1 MRQEVY
7 LVTKDRLRQIESLVC
22 ELEEERER
30 FAREARHHKRIEET
44 YGVGCLFGRD
54 ALDAARDRLQ
64 AIEAEC
70 QDERDTVRQWID
82 SVSDSMTRR
91 ALRLRYLDG
100 KSWSECARRMGYADE
115 KRTTQARGA
124 IPADW
129 VTRMHPVRF
138 AVPCGVK
145 IGHASTCRSGKT
157 AET

>member
-82 SVSDSMTRR
+82 NVSDSMTRR

-100 KSWSECARRMGYADE
+100 KSWSECARRMGYAMRADP
-115 KRTTQARGA
+115 QAGGA
-124 IPADW
+124 TPADGCDAA
-129 VTRMHPVRF
+129 PVRCC
-138 AVPCGVK
+138 ALRCKNRACLNVQERKNG
-145 IGHASTCRSGKT
+145 
-157 AET
+157 ET

>member
-30 FAREARHHKRIEET
+30 FAREARH
-44 YGVGCLFGRD
+44 
-54 ALDAARDRLQ
+54 AARDRLQ

-100 KSWSECARRMGYADE
+100 KSWAECARRMGYGDE
-115 KRTTQARGA
+115 
-124 IPADW
+124 
-129 VTRMHPVRF
+129 
-138 AVPCGVK
+138 
-145 IGHASTCRSGKT
+145 SGPRKLVSKLWR
-157 AET
+157 

>member
-82 SVSDSMTRR
+82 SVSDSMTPAR
-91 ALRLRYLDG
+91 AAAAVPGREELGRSAPGGWGTRMRAG
-100 KSWSECARRMGYADE
+100 RGSWSGNYGRNSRV
-115 KRTTQARGA
+115 KRCSFSHGRLT
-124 IPADW
+124 
-129 VTRMHPVRF
+129 
-138 AVPCGVK
+138 AVFLSVWRAK
-145 IGHASTCRSGKT
+145 RLVF
-157 AET
+157 

>member
-1 MRQEVY
+1 MF
-7 LVTKDRLRQIESLVC
+7 LFARQIDGGIFIGMAC
-22 ELEEERER
+22 EKACLL
-30 FAREARHHKRIEET
+30 I

-115 KRTTQARGA
+115 SGPRKLVERYLR
-124 IPADW
+124 
-129 VTRMHPVRF
+129 
-138 AVPCGVK
+138 
-145 IGHASTCRSGKT
+145 IG
-157 AET
+157 

>member
-30 FAREARHHKRIEET
+30 FVREARHHKRIEET

-82 SVSDSMTRR
+82 NVSDSMTRR

-100 KSWSECARRMGYADE
+100 KSWGECARRMRADRGSWSGNYGRNSRV
-115 KRTTQARGA
+115 KRCSFSHGRLT
-124 IPADW
+124 
-129 VTRMHPVRF
+129 
-138 AVPCGVK
+138 AVFLSVWRAK
-145 IGHASTCRSGKT
+145 RLVF
-157 AET
+157 

>member
-1 MRQEVY
+1 M
-7 LVTKDRLRQIESLVC
+7 TKDRLKQVESLVC

-100 KSWSECARRMGYADE
+100 MTCEQVCVELPCSWDTFHRWHRKALAMLE
-115 KRTTQARGA
+115 
-124 IPADW
+124 
-129 VTRMHPVRF
+129 
-138 AVPCGVK
+138 
-145 IGHASTCRSGKT
+145 
-157 AET
+157 